1 MGVGWG
7 GGEPVSPGAWL
18 EGLSSQKKLCG
29 SLIIMVSKYVKYC
42 VGEKT
47 YSGARTRL
55 TVKTTGCFA
64 RPHIFHSP
72 RLQGWGRSER
82 GGSGLALVSCGLSNK
97 LPQTGW
103 LKIIELHF
111 LTVLEA
117 RGLTSSYQQRQA
129 FSRGPE
135 ESVWLSAFLG
145 LRLHHL
151 YLCLHDHLA
160 ALLSTVCP
168 L

>member
-1 MGVGWG
+1 
-7 GGEPVSPGAWL
+7 
-18 EGLSSQKKLCG
+18 
-29 SLIIMVSKYVKYC
+29 MVSKYAKYC
-42 VGEKT
+42 AGEKT

-55 TVKTTGCFA
+55 TVKTAGCFA

-72 RLQGWGRSER
+72 RLRGWGHGER
-82 GGSGLALVSCGLSNK
+82 GGWGLVWVSCGLYNK
-97 LPQTGW
+97 LPQTGR

-129 FSRGPE
+129 FSRGSGGE
-135 ESVWLSAFLG
+135 RVAFFFSFLVAFG
-145 LRLHHL
+145 ISWFETASPVLLPPWSPGP
-151 YLCLHDHLA
+151 
-160 ALLSTVCP
+160 LLSSVCP